1 MATRP
6 RFVLPALLLAASQSF
21 ATPLMHR
28 AQTVM
33 AIPPVGEEITLSAL
47 TYKAKAF
54 EAKIYSVK
62 LEVTSAE
69 EADFVA
75 GQWIFYA
82 SNSDGQ
88 MHKVEVYTRILA
100 ETGEQLAVQSKMCM
114 LSGGSQSFECKV
126 PLKLKAADWK
136 AAKSVR
142 VVTDWMS

>member
-28 AQTVM
+28 TQTVM
-33 AIPPVGEEITLSAL
+33 SIPPVGEEVTLSAL
-47 TYKAKAF
+47 TYKSKAF
-54 EAKIYSVK
+54 EAKIYAVK

-69 EADFVA
+69 GADNVR
-75 GQWIFYA
+75 GEWIFYA

-88 MHKVEVYTRILA
+88 MHKVEIYTRILA
-100 ETGEQLAVQSKMCM
+100 ESGEQVAVQSKMCM
-114 LSGGSQSFECKV
+114 LNGGSQAFECKV

-136 AAKSVR
+136 AAKSLR
-142 VVTDWMS
+142 IVTDWMS